1 MLNSP
6 DTPRFFAVLF
16 NSYPFIAGFLP
27 ILLLAYGSV
36 VQSRWRGATPFL
48 IIAASLLFYAWWNW
62 HYLFLFLFSIAFTY
76 LWGRLLAPRALHPD
90 GAQGVRRKA
99 ILGAGIAVN
108 LALLGYFKYR
118 DFLVGSVDGALKL
131 NWTLLHMELPLAISF
146 FTFEQITYLMSC
158 YREEPGTGDF
168 VSYAMFITFFPH
180 LIAGPIVRY
189 AQIYPQFN
197 RRSDF
202 RLTADNLSRG
212 LMIFAIGLFKK
223 VMLADTFR
231 AYVGPVYDAHFLP
244 ALPDAWGATLAFALQ
259 VYFDFSGYSDM
270 AIGLARMF
278 GVTFPENF
286 DSPYQATNLIDYW
299 RRWHITLSFFLRDYV
314 YIPLGGNRKGKVR
327 EHVNLFLTMLIGGLW
342 HGANWTFVVWGALQ
356 GGALSIN
363 HAWRSRRR
371 PLPPLAGWALTFG
384 VTLFGYVFFR
394 SATFTRAGQIVAGM
408 LGRNGFGYH
417 SQLRPVEAPK
427 YQQIAEALL
436 VVWFCP
442 NRQTIM
448 NWNWVSD
455 YAYALAFTLLAAVS
469 ILNLANPPAFV
480 YFQF

>member
-1 MLNSP
+1 
-6 DTPRFFAVLF
+6 VLF
-16 NSYPFIAGFLP
+16 NSYPFIMGFLP
-27 ILLLAYGSV
+27 VSLLAFWAVS
-36 VQSRWRGATPFL
+36 QSRWRTATPFM
-48 IIAASLLFYAWWNW
+48 IIAASLFFYAWWNW
-62 HYLFLFLFSIAFTY
+62 HYLLLFMFSIAFTY
-76 LWGRLLAPRALHPD
+76 LWGRLLAVNTLYPD
-90 GAQGVRRKA
+90 GAQGLRRKTM
-99 ILGAGIAVN
+99 LGVGIAVN

-118 DFLVGSVDGALKL
+118 DFLVGSFDGALGL

-168 VSYAMFITFFPH
+168 VSYGMFITFFPH

-202 RLTADNLSRG
+202 RLTSDNLSSG

-231 AYVGPVYDAHFLP
+231 AYVGPVYEGHFLP
-244 ALPDAWGATLAFALQ
+244 AFPDAWGATLAFALQ

-314 YIPLGGNRKGKVR
+314 YIPLGGNRKGRVR
-327 EHVNLFLTMLIGGLW
+327 EHINLFLTMLIGGLW

-356 GGALSIN
+356 GAALSIN

-371 PLPPLAGWALTFG
+371 TLPQLAGWALTFG

-394 SATFTRAGQIVAGM
+394 SATFTRAAQILAGM
-408 LGRNGFGYH
+408 LGLNGFGYH
-417 SQLRPVEAPK
+417 TALRPVEAPK
-427 YQQIAEALL
+427 YQQLLEGLL

-448 NWNWVSD
+448 KWDWIGD
-455 YAYALAFTLLAAVS
+455 YGYALAFTFMAALS
-469 ILNLANPPAFV
+469 ILNLAHPPVFV